1 MIQEMALINLIKL
14 VFIALT
20 VILLTALHQIYCQ
33 KHKGVRDYNP
43 SYPLIDENSEE
54 N

>member
-1 MIQEMALINLIKL
+1 VIQEMILINLIKL
-14 VFIALT
+14 IFITLT
-20 VILLTALHQIYCQ
+20 VILLMALHQIYCQ

-43 SYPLIDENSEE
+43 SYPLGDEISQE